1 MRASLFTKSQN
12 HREVSEKMPEIASD
26 SALSIQV
33 QDLTRTFQSK
43 KSRKSL
49 ITANANLSFSIP
61 RGEIFGLLGPNGAGK
76 TTLVH
81 QLLGLLKPTTGSIL
95 VEGVDVVKDPEQAK
109 KLFGF
114 LPQSP
119 IPLRGLEVQQALHY
133 TGRLRGQTEND
144 TRRQVSSLIEQLRMQ
159 EYAQRPVHRL
169 SGGMLRLVNFGMA
182 LMGQPRVLVLDEPTN
197 ELDPHNRRLVWDLLK
212 RLNREQGLTCVV
224 VTHNVF
230 EAERVIQRV
239 AVMQNGRFIALGT
252 PGALKAQVGGKIRLE
267 FTLKD
272 EEILTLS
279 ELDYFK
285 NLGELE
291 EIRPGQYRLYVPN
304 QEVSLVDSAIGFLG
318 LGRLDDFRVAPPSL
332 EDVYLEIGG
341 TENIFAE
348 NSKEE
353 ASRV

>member
-1 MRASLFTKSQN
+1 
-12 HREVSEKMPEIASD
+12 MPEIAINSV
-26 SALSIQV
+26 LSIQV
-33 QDLTRTFQSK
+33 RDLTRTFRSK
-43 KSRKSL
+43 KSRNSL
-49 ITANANLSFSIP
+49 ITANADLSFSIA

-81 QLLGLLKPTTGSIL
+81 QLLGLLKPTTGSII
-95 VEGVDVVKDPEQAK
+95 VEGVNVVKNPEQAK

-114 LPQSP
+114 LPQTP

-133 TGRLRGQTEND
+133 TGRLRGQTEKD
-144 TRRQVSSLIEQLRMQ
+144 TLQQVSSLIEQLGMQ

-197 ELDPHNRRLVWDLLK
+197 ELDPHNRRLVWDMLK
-212 RLNREQGLTCVV
+212 RLNQEQGLTCIL
-224 VTHNVF
+224 VTHNVS

-252 PGALKAQVGGKIRLE
+252 PGTLKAQVGGKIRLE

-272 EEILTLS
+272 DEILTLL
-279 ELDYFK
+279 ELDYLK

-291 EIRPGQYRLYVPN
+291 EIRPNQFRLYVPN
-304 QEVSLVDSAIGFLG
+304 QEVSLVNTAIGFLG
-318 LGRLDDFRVAPPSL
+318 LGRLDDFRLAPPSL

-341 TENIFAE
+341 TENVFAG
-348 NSKEE
+348 NSKGE
-353 ASRV
+353 ASHV